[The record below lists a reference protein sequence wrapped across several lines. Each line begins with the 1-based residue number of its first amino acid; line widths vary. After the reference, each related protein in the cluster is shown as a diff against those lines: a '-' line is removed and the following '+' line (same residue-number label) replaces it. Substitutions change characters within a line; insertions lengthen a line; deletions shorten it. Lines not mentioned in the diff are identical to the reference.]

1 MAEDRLKFR
10 CYRCNQLL
18 STSPKRVGKEISCP
32 RCKAEL
38 VVPEPDAEPE
48 PVEASS
54 PAAAAGRPGL
64 APRKRPREVSEG
76 PAKVPQFLEDIAA
89 AIPEDL
95 VALRPEDI
103 RVEAEFVDLVV
114 TTTEPETPAP
124 RPNVPLPVEAQ
135 PRPATTE
142 KSSAEPSPREA
153 PQLIV
158 GPDADPGPST
168 VDAGHQ
174 VERFVDL
181 VVTTTE
187 PETPAPRPNFRAPG
201 RGQASAHPAAET
213 VPPSPRPRGSSS
225 SVLGPDADPGPAAVD
240 AGINA
245 ILPAITIEPPTILP
259 PDREIRHVREVVL
272 QPSTVLAWSLLV
284 LLSIPMA
291 FLSGLLIGHFLWK

>member
-32 RCKAEL
+32 RCKTEL
-38 VVPEPDAEPE
+38 VVPESEADPE

-64 APRKRPREVSEG
+64 GPRKRPREVSEG
-76 PAKVPQFLEDIAA
+76 PAKAPQFLEDIAA

-114 TTTEPETPAP
+114 TTTEPVTPAP
-124 RPNVPLPVEAQ
+124 WPILPLPGEAQ
-135 PRPATTE
+135 SRPASTE
-142 KSSAEPSPREA
+142 KASDAPSPREA

-168 VDAGHQ
+168 VDAG
-174 VERFVDL
+174 
-181 VVTTTE
+181 
-187 PETPAPRPNFRAPG
+187 
-201 RGQASAHPAAET
+201 
-213 VPPSPRPRGSSS
+213 
-225 SVLGPDADPGPAAVD
+225 
-240 AGINA
+240 INA
-245 ILPAITIEPPTILP
+245 ILPGITIEPPTILP
-259 PDREIRHVREVVL
+259 PDREIRHVQEVVL

>member
-38 VVPEPDAEPE
+38 VVPESDADPE

-54 PAAAAGRPGL
+54 PVAAGRPGL
-64 APRKRPREVSEG
+64 PPRKRPREVSEG
-76 PAKVPQFLEDIAA
+76 PGKVPQFLEDIAA

-103 RVEAEFVDLVV
+103 RVEAEFVDLVIR
-114 TTTEPETPAP
+114 TTEPETPAP
-124 RPNVPLPVEAQ
+124 WPNFPLPVEAQ
-135 PRPATTE
+135 PRSAMTE
-142 KSSAEPSPREA
+142 KTSAEPSPREA

-158 GPDADPGPST
+158 GPDADPVPST
-168 VDAGHQ
+168 
-174 VERFVDL
+174 
-181 VVTTTE
+181 
-187 PETPAPRPNFRAPG
+187 
-201 RGQASAHPAAET
+201 
-213 VPPSPRPRGSSS
+213 
-225 SVLGPDADPGPAAVD
+225 VD

-245 ILPAITIEPPTILP
+245 ILPGITIEPPTILP

-272 QPSTVLAWSLLV
+272 QPSTILAWSLLV

>member
-38 VVPEPDAEPE
+38 VVPELDAEPA
-48 PVEASS
+48 PVEARA
-54 PAAAAGRPGL
+54 PAAAGRPDL
-64 APRKRPREVSEG
+64 PPRKRPREVSEG
-76 PAKVPQFLEDIAA
+76 PAKAAQVIEDIAA

-124 RPNVPLPVEAQ
+124 WPNLPVPVEAQ
-135 PRPATTE
+135 PRPAATEEDSAKTTPQE
-142 KSSAEPSPREA
+142 S
-153 PQLIV
+153 PQL
-158 GPDADPGPST
+158 
-168 VDAGHQ
+168 
-174 VERFVDL
+174 
-181 VVTTTE
+181 
-187 PETPAPRPNFRAPG
+187 
-201 RGQASAHPAAET
+201 
-213 VPPSPRPRGSSS
+213 
-225 SVLGPDADPGPAAVD
+225 VLGPDADPAPSAVD

-245 ILPAITIEPPTILP
+245 ILPAINIEPPTILP
-259 PDREIRHVREVVL
+259 PDREIRHVREVIL

-291 FLSGLLIGHFLWK
+291 FIAGLLIGHFLWK